1 MDIETLREH
10 CIKKENVEECFPF
23 DETTLVFKVA
33 GKMFLLVDIDS
44 RPVSFNIK
52 CDPQKAIELREKY
65 SCVEPGWHMNKSHWN
80 TITADGSVNNKLLFS
95 WINDSYDL
103 IVSSL
108 PKKIQATFKG
118 RVKPSK

>member
-1 MDIETLREH
+1 MDIETLREY
-10 CIKKENVEECFPF
+10 CISKEKVEECFPF

-80 TITADGSVNNKLLFS
+80 TVTADGSANQNLLFS
-95 WINDSYDL
+95 WIDDSYHL
-103 IVSSL
+103 VIFSL
-108 PKKIQATFKG
+108 PKKTQAGFKSL
-118 RVKPSK
+118 VKSSK

>member
-10 CIKKENVEECFPF
+10 CISKEKVEECFPF

-44 RPVSFNIK
+44 RPLSFNIK

-80 TITADGSVNNKLLFS
+80 TVTADGSVNTKLIFG
-95 WINDSYDL
+95 WIDDSYDL

-108 PKKIQATFKG
+108 PKKVQNTFKSPI
-118 RVKPSK
+118 KSSK